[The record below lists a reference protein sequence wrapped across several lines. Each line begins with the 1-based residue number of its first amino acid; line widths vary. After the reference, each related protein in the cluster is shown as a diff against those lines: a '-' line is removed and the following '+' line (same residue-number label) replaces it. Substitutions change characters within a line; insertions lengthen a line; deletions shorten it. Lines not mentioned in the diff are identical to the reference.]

1 MADPKR
7 SAAGPHD
14 EAEELLPWY
23 VTGQIDRA
31 DRARVERHL
40 LSCGDCREQLA
51 VERRLIDEF
60 QAMTPEVESGW
71 ARLRGRIDMP
81 LRAALPPPRQPFA
94 ELWALLTRPAVAA
107 LAVAQLAFVVIAGGA
122 LLSLSRPAY
131 HVLGS
136 APVPADANLIV
147 IFDPHTTEGEI
158 RHALGSAGA
167 SIVGGPT
174 AADAYLLYVAPA
186 ARQNSVAKLQADDNV
201 QLAQPIDG
209 VVP

>member
-1 MADPKR
+1 MDTPKTF
-7 SAAGPHD
+7 AAGPHD

-23 VTGQIDRA
+23 ATGQLDAA

-40 LSCGDCREQLA
+40 LSCGNCREQLA

-60 QAMTPEVESGW
+60 QAMAPEVESGW
-71 ARLRGRIDMP
+71 ARLRGRIDTP
-81 LRAALPPPRQPFA
+81 VQVARAPKQPFA
-94 ELWALLTRPAVAA
+94 ELWAFLTRPAVAA
-107 LAVAQLAFVVIAGGA
+107 IAVAQLAFVVIAGGA

-136 APVPADANLIV
+136 APVPADANVIV
-147 IFDPHTTEGEI
+147 IFDADTTEGEM
-158 RHALGSAGA
+158 RGALGAAGA

-174 AADAYLLYVAPA
+174 SADAYLLHVAPA
-186 ARQNSVAKLQADDNV
+186 GRQNSLARLQADANV

>member
-1 MADPKR
+1 MVDPQL
-7 SAAGPHD
+7 SSHD

-23 VTGQIDRA
+23 ATGQLEAA

-60 QAMTPEVESGW
+60 QVMTPEVESGW
-71 ARLRGRIDMP
+71 ARLRGRIDSSVP
-81 LRAALPPPRQPFA
+81 RAQRPRQPFA
-94 ELWALLTRPAVAA
+94 EIWQLLTRPAVAA
-107 LAVAQLAFVVIAGGA
+107 LAVAQLAFVVIAGGV

-136 APVPADANLIV
+136 APVTADANVIV
-147 IFDPHTTEGEI
+147 MFHANTTEGEI
-158 RHALGSAGA
+158 RQALGGAGA

-174 AADAYLLYVAPA
+174 AADAYLLHVAPA
-186 ARQNSVAKLQADDNV
+186 GRQNSIARLQSDENV

>member
-1 MADPKR
+1 MDTPR
-7 SAAGPHD
+7 TFAAGPHD

-23 VTGQIDRA
+23 ATGQLDAA
-31 DRARVERHL
+31 DRALVERHL
-40 LSCGDCREQLA
+40 LSCGNCREQLA

-60 QAMTPEVESGW
+60 QAMAPEVESGW
-71 ARLRGRIDMP
+71 ARLRGRIDTP
-81 LRAALPPPRQPFA
+81 VQVARPPRRPFA
-94 ELWALLTRPAVAA
+94 ELWAFLTRPAVAA
-107 LAVAQLAFVVIAGGA
+107 IAVAQLAFVVIAGGA

-136 APVPADANLIV
+136 APVPADANVIV
-147 IFDPHTTEGEI
+147 IFDADTTEGEM
-158 RHALGSAGA
+158 RGALGAAGA

-174 AADAYLLYVAPA
+174 SADAYLLHVAPVG
-186 ARQNSVAKLQADDNV
+186 RQNSLARLQADANV

>member
-1 MADPKR
+1 MDTPR
-7 SAAGPHD
+7 TFAAGPHD

-23 VTGQIDRA
+23 ATGQLDAA

-60 QAMTPEVESGW
+60 QAMAPEVESGW
-71 ARLRGRIDMP
+71 VRLRGRIDTP
-81 LRAALPPPRQPFA
+81 VQVARAPKQPFA
-94 ELWALLTRPAVAA
+94 ELWAFLTRPAVAA
-107 LAVAQLAFVVIAGGA
+107 IAVAQLAFVVIAGGA

-136 APVPADANLIV
+136 APVPADANVIV
-147 IFDPHTTEGEI
+147 IFDADTTEGEM
-158 RHALGSAGA
+158 RGALGAAGA

-174 AADAYLLYVAPA
+174 SADAYLLHVAPA
-186 ARQNSVAKLQADDNV
+186 GRQNSLARLQADANV

>member
-1 MADPKR
+1 MADPKL
-7 SAAGPHD
+7 SSAGPHD
-14 EAEELLPWY
+14 AAEELLPWY
-23 VTGQIDRA
+23 ATGQLDAA

-60 QAMTPEVESGW
+60 QAMAPEVESGW
-71 ARLRGRIDMP
+71 ARLRGRIDTP
-81 LRAALPPPRQPFA
+81 ARVARPPRRPFA
-94 ELWALLTRPAVAA
+94 ELWAFLTRPAVAA
-107 LAVAQLAFVVIAGGA
+107 IAVAQLAFVVIAGGA

-131 HVLGS
+131 HVLAS
-136 APVPADANLIV
+136 APVPADANVIV
-147 IFDPHTTEGEI
+147 IFDTDTTEGEM
-158 RHALGSAGA
+158 RGALGAAGA

-174 AADAYLLYVAPA
+174 SADAYLLHVAPA
-186 ARQNSVAKLQADDNV
+186 GRQNSLARLQADANV

>member
-1 MADPKR
+1 MDTPNTF
-7 SAAGPHD
+7 AAGPHD

-23 VTGQIDRA
+23 ATGQLDAA

-40 LSCGDCREQLA
+40 LSCGNCREQLA

-60 QAMTPEVESGW
+60 QAMAPEVESGW
-71 ARLRGRIDMP
+71 VRLRGRIDTP
-81 LRAALPPPRQPFA
+81 VQVARAPKQPFA
-94 ELWALLTRPAVAA
+94 ELWAFLTRPAVAA
-107 LAVAQLAFVVIAGGA
+107 IAVAQLAFVVIAGGA

-131 HVLGS
+131 HVLAS
-136 APVPADANLIV
+136 APVPADANVIV
-147 IFDPHTTEGEI
+147 IFDTDTTEGEM
-158 RHALGSAGA
+158 RGALGAAGA

-174 AADAYLLYVAPA
+174 SADAYLLHVAPA
-186 ARQNSVAKLQADDNV
+186 GRQNSLARLQADANV

>member
-1 MADPKR
+1 MDTPNTF
-7 SAAGPHD
+7 AAQPHD
-14 EAEELLPWY
+14 RAEELLPWY
-23 VTGQIDRA
+23 ATGQLDAA

-60 QAMTPEVESGW
+60 QAMAPEVESGW
-71 ARLRGRIDMP
+71 VRLRGRIDTP
-81 LRAALPPPRQPFA
+81 VQVARAPKQPFA
-94 ELWALLTRPAVAA
+94 ELWAFLTRPAVAA
-107 LAVAQLAFVVIAGGA
+107 IAVAQLAFVVIAGGA

-136 APVPADANLIV
+136 APVPADANVIV
-147 IFDPHTTEGEI
+147 IFDADTTEGEM
-158 RHALGSAGA
+158 RGALGAAGA

-174 AADAYLLYVAPA
+174 SADAYLLHVAPVG
-186 ARQNSVAKLQADDNV
+186 RQNSLARLQADANV

>member
-1 MADPKR
+1 MDTPR
-7 SAAGPHD
+7 TFAAGPHD

-23 VTGQIDRA
+23 ATGQLDAA

-60 QAMTPEVESGW
+60 QAMAPEVESGW
-71 ARLRGRIDMP
+71 VRLRGRIDTP
-81 LRAALPPPRQPFA
+81 VQVARAPKLPFA
-94 ELWALLTRPAVAA
+94 ELWAFLTRPAVAA
-107 LAVAQLAFVVIAGGA
+107 IAVAQLAFVVIAGGA

-136 APVPADANLIV
+136 APVPADANVIV
-147 IFDPHTTEGEI
+147 IFDADTTEGEM
-158 RHALGSAGA
+158 RGALGAVGA

-174 AADAYLLYVAPA
+174 SADAYLLHVAPA
-186 ARQNSVAKLQADDNV
+186 GRQNSLARLQADANV

>member
-1 MADPKR
+1 MDTPR
-7 SAAGPHD
+7 TFAAGPHD

-23 VTGQIDRA
+23 ATGQLDAA
-31 DRARVERHL
+31 DRALVERHL
-40 LSCGDCREQLA
+40 LSCGNCREQLA

-60 QAMTPEVESGW
+60 QAMAPEVESGW
-71 ARLRGRIDMP
+71 VRLRGRIDTP
-81 LRAALPPPRQPFA
+81 VQVARAPKQPFA
-94 ELWALLTRPAVAA
+94 ELWAVLTRPAVAA
-107 LAVAQLAFVVIAGGA
+107 IAVAQLAFVVIAGGA

-136 APVPADANLIV
+136 APVPADANVIV
-147 IFDPHTTEGEI
+147 IFDADTTEGEM
-158 RHALGSAGA
+158 RGALGAAGA

-174 AADAYLLYVAPA
+174 SADAYLLHVAPA
-186 ARQNSVAKLQADDNV
+186 GRQNSLARLQADANV

>member
-1 MADPKR
+1 MDTPR
-7 SAAGPHD
+7 TFAAGPHD

-23 VTGQIDRA
+23 ATGQLDAA
-31 DRARVERHL
+31 DRALVERHL
-40 LSCGDCREQLA
+40 LSCGNCREQLA

-60 QAMTPEVESGW
+60 QAMAPEVESGW
-71 ARLRGRIDMP
+71 ARLRGRIDTP
-81 LRAALPPPRQPFA
+81 VQVARPPRRPFA
-94 ELWALLTRPAVAA
+94 ELWAFLTRPAVAA
-107 LAVAQLAFVVIAGGA
+107 IAVAQLAFVVIAGGA

-136 APVPADANLIV
+136 APVPADANVIV
-147 IFDPHTTEGEI
+147 IFDADTTEGEM
-158 RHALGSAGA
+158 RGALGAAGA

-174 AADAYLLYVAPA
+174 SADAYLLHVAPVR
-186 ARQNSVAKLQADDNV
+186 RQNSLARLQADANV

>member
-1 MADPKR
+1 MDTPR
-7 SAAGPHD
+7 TFAAGPHD

-23 VTGQIDRA
+23 ATGQLDAA
-31 DRARVERHL
+31 DRALVERHL
-40 LSCGDCREQLA
+40 LSCGNCREQLA

-60 QAMTPEVESGW
+60 QAMAPEVESGW
-71 ARLRGRIDMP
+71 VRLRGRIDTP
-81 LRAALPPPRQPFA
+81 VQVARAPKQPFA
-94 ELWALLTRPAVAA
+94 ELWAFLTRPAVAA
-107 LAVAQLAFVVIAGGA
+107 IAVAQLAFVVIAGGA

-136 APVPADANLIV
+136 APVPADANVIV
-147 IFDPHTTEGEI
+147 IFDADTTEGEM
-158 RHALGSAGA
+158 RGALGAAGA

-174 AADAYLLYVAPA
+174 SADAYLLHVAPA
-186 ARQNSVAKLQADDNV
+186 GRQNSLARLQADANV

>member
-1 MADPKR
+1 MDTPR
-7 SAAGPHD
+7 TFAAGPHD

-23 VTGQIDRA
+23 ATGQLDAA
-31 DRARVERHL
+31 DRALVERHL
-40 LSCGDCREQLA
+40 LSCGNCREQLA

-60 QAMTPEVESGW
+60 QAMAPEVESGW
-71 ARLRGRIDMP
+71 ARLRGRIDTP
-81 LRAALPPPRQPFA
+81 VQVARAPKQPFA
-94 ELWALLTRPAVAA
+94 ELWAFLTRPAVAA
-107 LAVAQLAFVVIAGGA
+107 IAVAQLAFVVIAGGA

-136 APVPADANLIV
+136 APVPADANVIV
-147 IFDPHTTEGEI
+147 IFDADTTEGEM
-158 RHALGSAGA
+158 RGALGAAGA

-174 AADAYLLYVAPA
+174 SADAYLLHVAPA
-186 ARQNSVAKLQADDNV
+186 GRQNSLARLQADANV

>member
-1 MADPKR
+1 MDTPR
-7 SAAGPHD
+7 TFAAGPHD

-23 VTGQIDRA
+23 ATGQLDAA
-31 DRARVERHL
+31 DRALVERHL
-40 LSCGDCREQLA
+40 LSCGNCREQLA

-60 QAMTPEVESGW
+60 QAMAPEVESGW
-71 ARLRGRIDMP
+71 ARLRGRIDTP
-81 LRAALPPPRQPFA
+81 VQVARAPKLPFA
-94 ELWALLTRPAVAA
+94 QLWAFLTRPAVAA
-107 LAVAQLAFVVIAGGA
+107 IAVAQLAFVVIAGGA

-136 APVPADANLIV
+136 APVPADANVIV
-147 IFDPHTTEGEI
+147 IFDADTTEGEM
-158 RHALGSAGA
+158 RGALGAVGA

-174 AADAYLLYVAPA
+174 SADAYLLHVAPA
-186 ARQNSVAKLQADDNV
+186 GRQNSLARLQADANV

>member
-1 MADPKR
+1 MDTPR
-7 SAAGPHD
+7 TFAAGPHD

-23 VTGQIDRA
+23 ATGQLDAA

-40 LSCGDCREQLA
+40 LSCSDCREQLA

-60 QAMTPEVESGW
+60 QAMAPEVESGW
-71 ARLRGRIDMP
+71 VRLRGRIDTP
-81 LRAALPPPRQPFA
+81 VQVARAPKQPFA
-94 ELWALLTRPAVAA
+94 ELWAFLTRPAVAA
-107 LAVAQLAFVVIAGGA
+107 IAVAQLAFVVIAGGA

-136 APVPADANLIV
+136 APVPADANVIV
-147 IFDPHTTEGEI
+147 IFDADTTEGEM
-158 RHALGSAGA
+158 RGALGAAGA

-174 AADAYLLYVAPA
+174 SADAYLLHVAPA
-186 ARQNSVAKLQADDNV
+186 GRQNSLARLQADANV

>member
-23 VTGQIDRA
+23 ATGQLDAA

-60 QAMTPEVESGW
+60 QAMAPEVESGW
-71 ARLRGRIDMP
+71 ARLRGRIDTP
-81 LRAALPPPRQPFA
+81 VQVARAPKQPFA
-94 ELWALLTRPAVAA
+94 ELWAFLTRPAVAA
-107 LAVAQLAFVVIAGGA
+107 IAVAQLAFVVIAGGA

-136 APVPADANLIV
+136 APVPADANVIV
-147 IFDPHTTEGEI
+147 IFDADTTEGEM
-158 RHALGSAGA
+158 RGALGAAGA

-174 AADAYLLYVAPA
+174 SADAYLLHVAPA
-186 ARQNSVAKLQADDNV
+186 GRQNSLARLQADANV

>member
-1 MADPKR
+1 MDTPR
-7 SAAGPHD
+7 TFAAGPHD

-23 VTGQIDRA
+23 ATGQLDAA

-60 QAMTPEVESGW
+60 QAMAPEVESGW
-71 ARLRGRIDMP
+71 VRLRGRIDTP
-81 LRAALPPPRQPFA
+81 VQVARAPKQPFA
-94 ELWALLTRPAVAA
+94 ELWAFLTRPAVAA
-107 LAVAQLAFVVIAGGA
+107 IAVAQLAFVVIAGGA

-136 APVPADANLIV
+136 APVPADANVIV
-147 IFDPHTTEGEI
+147 IFDADTTEGEM
-158 RHALGSAGA
+158 RGALGAAGA

-174 AADAYLLYVAPA
+174 SADAYLLHVAPVG
-186 ARQNSVAKLQADDNV
+186 RQNSLARLQADANV

>member
-1 MADPKR
+1 MDNPR
-7 SAAGPHD
+7 TFAAGPHD

-23 VTGQIDRA
+23 ATGQLDAA

-60 QAMTPEVESGW
+60 QAMAPEVESGW
-71 ARLRGRIDMP
+71 VRLRGRIDTP
-81 LRAALPPPRQPFA
+81 VQVARPPKQPFA
-94 ELWALLTRPAVAA
+94 ELWAFLTRPAVAA
-107 LAVAQLAFVVIAGGA
+107 IAVAQLAFVVIAGGA

-136 APVPADANLIV
+136 APVPADANVIV
-147 IFDPHTTEGEI
+147 IFDADTTEGEM
-158 RHALGSAGA
+158 RGALGAAGA

-174 AADAYLLYVAPA
+174 SADAYLLHVAPVG
-186 ARQNSVAKLQADDNV
+186 RQNSLARLQADANV

>member
-1 MADPKR
+1 MDNPR
-7 SAAGPHD
+7 TFAAGPHD

-23 VTGQIDRA
+23 ATGQLDAA

-60 QAMTPEVESGW
+60 QAMAPEVESGW
-71 ARLRGRIDMP
+71 ARLRGRIDTP
-81 LRAALPPPRQPFA
+81 VQVARAPKQPFA
-94 ELWALLTRPAVAA
+94 ELWAFLTRPAVAA
-107 LAVAQLAFVVIAGGA
+107 IAVAQLAFVVIAGGA

-136 APVPADANLIV
+136 APVPADANVIV
-147 IFDPHTTEGEI
+147 IFDADTTEGEM
-158 RHALGSAGA
+158 RGALGAAGA

-174 AADAYLLYVAPA
+174 SADAYLLHVAPA
-186 ARQNSVAKLQADDNV
+186 GRQNSLARLQADANV

>member
-1 MADPKR
+1 MDTPR
-7 SAAGPHD
+7 TFAAGPHD

-23 VTGQIDRA
+23 ATGQLDAA

-60 QAMTPEVESGW
+60 QAMAPEVESGW
-71 ARLRGRIDMP
+71 ARLRGRIDTP
-81 LRAALPPPRQPFA
+81 VQVARAPKQPFA
-94 ELWALLTRPAVAA
+94 ELWAFLTRPAVAA
-107 LAVAQLAFVVIAGGA
+107 IAVAQLAFVVIAGGA

-136 APVPADANLIV
+136 APVPADANVIV
-147 IFDPHTTEGEI
+147 IFDADTTESEMRG
-158 RHALGSAGA
+158 ALGAAGA

-174 AADAYLLYVAPA
+174 SADAYLLHVAPA
-186 ARQNSVAKLQADDNV
+186 GRQNSLARLQADANV

>member
-1 MADPKR
+1 MADPKL
-7 SAAGPHD
+7 SSAGPHD
-14 EAEELLPWY
+14 AAEELLPWY
-23 VTGQIDRA
+23 ATGQLDAA

-60 QAMTPEVESGW
+60 QAMAPEVESGW
-71 ARLRGRIDMP
+71 ARLRGRIDTP
-81 LRAALPPPRQPFA
+81 VQVARAPKQPFA
-94 ELWALLTRPAVAA
+94 ELWAFLTRPAVAA
-107 LAVAQLAFVVIAGGA
+107 IAVAQLAFVVIAGGA

-136 APVPADANLIV
+136 APVPADANVIV
-147 IFDPHTTEGEI
+147 IFDAGTTEGEM
-158 RHALGSAGA
+158 RGALGAAGA

-174 AADAYLLYVAPA
+174 SADAYLLHVAPA
-186 ARQNSVAKLQADDNV
+186 GRQNSLARLQADANV

>member
-1 MADPKR
+1 MDTPR
-7 SAAGPHD
+7 TFAAGPHD

-23 VTGQIDRA
+23 ATGQLDAA

-60 QAMTPEVESGW
+60 QAMAPEVESGW
-71 ARLRGRIDMP
+71 VRLRGRIDTP
-81 LRAALPPPRQPFA
+81 VQVARAPKQPFA
-94 ELWALLTRPAVAA
+94 ELWAFLTRPAVAA
-107 LAVAQLAFVVIAGGA
+107 IAVAQLAFVVIAGGA

-136 APVPADANLIV
+136 APVPADANVIV
-147 IFDPHTTEGEI
+147 IFDADMTEGEM
-158 RHALGSAGA
+158 RGALGAAGA

-174 AADAYLLYVAPA
+174 SADAYLLHVAPA
-186 ARQNSVAKLQADDNV
+186 ERQNSLARLQADANV

>member
-1 MADPKR
+1 MDTPNTF
-7 SAAGPHD
+7 AAQPHD
-14 EAEELLPWY
+14 RAEELLPWY
-23 VTGQIDRA
+23 ATGQLDAA
-31 DRARVERHL
+31 DRARVECHL

-60 QAMTPEVESGW
+60 QAMAPEVESGW
-71 ARLRGRIDMP
+71 VRLRGRIDTP
-81 LRAALPPPRQPFA
+81 VQVARAPKQPFA
-94 ELWALLTRPAVAA
+94 ELWAFLTRPAVAA
-107 LAVAQLAFVVIAGGA
+107 IAVAQLAFVVIAGGA

-136 APVPADANLIV
+136 APVPADANVIV
-147 IFDPHTTEGEI
+147 IFDADTTEGEM
-158 RHALGSAGA
+158 RGALGAAGA

-174 AADAYLLYVAPA
+174 SADAYLLHVAPVG
-186 ARQNSVAKLQADDNV
+186 RQNSLARLQADANV

>member
-1 MADPKR
+1 MDTPR
-7 SAAGPHD
+7 TFAAGPHD

-23 VTGQIDRA
+23 ATGQLDAA
-31 DRARVERHL
+31 DHARVERHL

-60 QAMTPEVESGW
+60 QAMAPEVESGW
-71 ARLRGRIDMP
+71 ARLRGRIDTP
-81 LRAALPPPRQPFA
+81 VQVARAPKQPFA
-94 ELWALLTRPAVAA
+94 ELWAFLTRPAVAA
-107 LAVAQLAFVVIAGGA
+107 IAVAQLAFVVIAGGA

-136 APVPADANLIV
+136 APVPADANVIV
-147 IFDPHTTEGEI
+147 IFDADTTEGEM
-158 RHALGSAGA
+158 RGALGAAGA

-174 AADAYLLYVAPA
+174 SADAYLLHVAPA
-186 ARQNSVAKLQADDNV
+186 ERQNSLARLQADANV

>member
-1 MADPKR
+1 MDTPN
-7 SAAGPHD
+7 SFAAQPHD
-14 EAEELLPWY
+14 RAEELLPWY
-23 VTGQIDRA
+23 ATGQLDAA

-40 LSCGDCREQLA
+40 LSCGNCREQLA

-60 QAMTPEVESGW
+60 QAMAPEVESGW
-71 ARLRGRIDMP
+71 ARLRGRIDTP
-81 LRAALPPPRQPFA
+81 VQVARAPKQPFA
-94 ELWALLTRPAVAA
+94 ELWAFVTRPAVAA
-107 LAVAQLAFVVIAGGA
+107 IAVAQLAFVVIAGGA

-136 APVPADANLIV
+136 APVPADANVIV
-147 IFDPHTTEGEI
+147 IFDADTTEGEM
-158 RHALGSAGA
+158 RGALGAAGA

-174 AADAYLLYVAPA
+174 SADAYLLHVAPA
-186 ARQNSVAKLQADDNV
+186 GRQNSLARLQADANV

>member
-1 MADPKR
+1 MDNPR
-7 SAAGPHD
+7 TFAAGPHD

-23 VTGQIDRA
+23 ATGQLDAA
-31 DRARVERHL
+31 DRALVERHL
-40 LSCGDCREQLA
+40 LSCGNCREQLA

-60 QAMTPEVESGW
+60 QAMAPEVESGW
-71 ARLRGRIDMP
+71 ARLRGRIDTP
-81 LRAALPPPRQPFA
+81 VQVARPPRRPFA
-94 ELWALLTRPAVAA
+94 ELWAFLTRPAVAA
-107 LAVAQLAFVVIAGGA
+107 IAVAQLAFVVIAGGA

-136 APVPADANLIV
+136 APVPADANVIV
-147 IFDPHTTEGEI
+147 IFDADTTEGEM
-158 RHALGSAGA
+158 RGALGAAGA

-174 AADAYLLYVAPA
+174 SADAYLLHVAPVG
-186 ARQNSVAKLQADDNV
+186 RQNSLARLQADANV

>member
-1 MADPKR
+1 MDTPR
-7 SAAGPHD
+7 TFAAGPHD

-23 VTGQIDRA
+23 ATGQLDAA
-31 DRARVERHL
+31 DRALVERHL
-40 LSCGDCREQLA
+40 LSCGNCREQLA

-60 QAMTPEVESGW
+60 QAMAPEVESGW
-71 ARLRGRIDMP
+71 ARLRGRIDTP
-81 LRAALPPPRQPFA
+81 VQVARPPRRPFA
-94 ELWALLTRPAVAA
+94 ELWAFLTRPAVAA
-107 LAVAQLAFVVIAGGA
+107 IAVAQLALVVIAGGA

-136 APVPADANLIV
+136 APVPADANVIV
-147 IFDPHTTEGEI
+147 IFDADTTEGEM
-158 RHALGSAGA
+158 RGALGAAGA

-174 AADAYLLYVAPA
+174 SADAYLLHVAPA
-186 ARQNSVAKLQADDNV
+186 GRQNSLARLQADANV

>member
-1 MADPKR
+1 MDTPR
-7 SAAGPHD
+7 TFAAGPHD

-23 VTGQIDRA
+23 ATGQLDAA
-31 DRARVERHL
+31 DRALVERHL
-40 LSCGDCREQLA
+40 LSCGNCREQLA

-60 QAMTPEVESGW
+60 QAMAPEVESGW
-71 ARLRGRIDMP
+71 ARLRGRIDTP
-81 LRAALPPPRQPFA
+81 ARVARPPRRPFA
-94 ELWALLTRPAVAA
+94 ELWAFLTRPAVAA
-107 LAVAQLAFVVIAGGA
+107 IAVAQLAFVVIAGGA

-136 APVPADANLIV
+136 APVPADANVIV
-147 IFDPHTTEGEI
+147 IFDADTTEGEM
-158 RHALGSAGA
+158 RGALGAAGA

-174 AADAYLLYVAPA
+174 SADAYLLHVAPA
-186 ARQNSVAKLQADDNV
+186 GRQNSLARLQADANV